1 MQFVDQMRAL
11 IQQSINEDPWTCTV
25 YREPAEGGTVPTTFS
40 FTGKIF
46 PVAHR
51 TMAITRGSTLEAIA
65 RADWGMIAP
74 YDTQVLRGNDRVKC
88 VQDTITR
95 WFVLL
100 WCNRYPTKLE
110 SWIEEIQG

>member
-1 MQFVDQMRAL
+1 
-11 IQQSINEDPWTCTV
+11 
-25 YREPAEGGTVPTTFS
+25 
-40 FTGKIF
+40 
-46 PVAHR
+46 
-51 TMAITRGSTLEAIA
+51 
-65 RADWGMIAP
+65 MIAP